1 MIPLYGE
8 MSFADIAAKLDLPE
22 YRVHRIL
29 RHAMTF
35 RIFRERRPGYVAHTG
50 PSAAFLKNPLLSDWV
65 SFNLDEVW
73 PADTKLAQ
81 ALRRYGDSEEPGDS
95 AVGLAYSFPKD
106 KTYWDFVAN
115 DGEGEN
121 KGWRQ
126 KRFAQAMKYV
136 AGGNPHAHH
145 HLHAAFDW
153 AALGKA
159 TVADVSDPRPQR
171 LLVGLIRLCTGRWLH
186 WPCFDRVGQ
195 SLSPAAIRC
204 PRLCVAGIFPGN
216 CAR

>member
-1 MIPLYGE
+1 
-8 MSFADIAAKLDLPE
+8 MSFADIAAKLGLPE

-35 RIFRERRPGYVAHTG
+35 RIFREPRPGYVAHTG
-50 PSAAFLKNPLLSDWV
+50 PSAAFVQNPLLNDWV

-73 PADTKLAQ
+73 PADTKLAE
-81 ALRRYGDSEEPGDS
+81 ALRRFSDSEEPGDS
-95 AVGLAYSFPKD
+95 AIGLAYNFPKG

-126 KRFAQAMKYV
+126 KRFAQAMKFT
-136 AGGNPHAHH
+136 AAGNPHAHH

-153 AALGKA
+153 AGLGKA
-159 TVADVSDPRPQR
+159 TVVDVSDIHLQPMLAAGQTNSAMHRLAAPQAMFRSNWPRHFPSCN
-171 LLVGLIRLCTGRWLH
+171 LLYKTLRR
-186 WPCFDRVGQ
+186 
-195 SLSPAAIRC
+195 
-204 PRLCVAGIFPGN
+204 
-216 CAR
+216 